1 MFISKVIYLYRITL
15 RLNVIYYFLNI
26 IKIIETFFLFHVKNI
41 DMLNLI
47 CYLYF
52 FLKRNVLN
60 NKW

>member
-1 MFISKVIYLYRITL
+1 MFFSKVIHLYRITL
-15 RLNVIYYFLNI
+15 RLNVIYYFLKI
-26 IKIIETFFLFHVKNI
+26 IKIIETFFLFHVENI

-52 FLKRNVLN
+52 FKRNVLN